1 MLSVGCLV
9 VALTRPLLMLV
20 TIGAVSQ
27 PGLALCGR
35 TDWLRPP
42 PPDTTDTTIPAKHIV
57 IYADKLNHK
66 VQDLLLFCTLLA
78 QPEAPMCQMCPQ
90 CAEIGAM
97 IDTWHCTVGWAGQQ
111 CCPGGPPASTTPAPV
126 DTWCCVI
133 LRYYGR
139 TRENNIWPPRDCSS
153 GMTSLQRY
161 FGNIVSII
169 ITNNRYS
176 LFILLSQLPHGHG
189 TFRMSSAKS
198 RTSTVTSFCRA

>member
-42 PPDTTDTTIPAKHIV
+42 PPDTTDTVIPAKHIV

-97 IDTWHCTVGWAGQQ
+97 IDTWHCTVGWAGLGSSVAQVARQ
-111 CCPGGPPASTTPAPV
+111 PAPPQHQWTLGV
-126 DTWCCVI
+126 V
-133 LRYYGR
+133 
-139 TRENNIWPPRDCSS
+139 SS
-153 GMTSLQRY
+153 CDIMAAPEKIIFGLLAIALQ
-161 FGNIVSII
+161 V
-169 ITNNRYS
+169 
-176 LFILLSQLPHGHG
+176 
-189 TFRMSSAKS
+189 
-198 RTSTVTSFCRA
+198 